1 MIKLFKKAA
10 LAALAG
16 TLVVSGLA
24 GCSSNVDGTKTVAT
38 VNDEAIQLGVVNFM
52 TRYQQAQTAQ
62 MYEMYFG
69 GASGIWDT
77 VADEDSGETY
87 GEQTVNNVM
96 EQIEDMV
103 LLRQHAEE
111 YDVTISEEEKQKI
124 TEAAKSF
131 MEANDEA
138 TLTTLG
144 VSQEM
149 VEEVLELSTYNEKM
163 YDPMTADVDIEV
175 SDDEAAQTGITY
187 VAVSPAEETDT
198 EEEDE
203 AEDASAADPQEQA
216 QQILDQVLATAD
228 ADMDTIAK
236 GVDENLSAIV
246 THFTTNPAETDED
259 EEEDTTSASGT
270 VPQVLQD
277 AAKKLS
283 DGEVSSE
290 LIEDEGTYYVL
301 RLDAAFDKD
310 ATEDQKTTIGN
321 QRKQDFYDKTT
332 EQWKEDSTINV
343 EKKVL
348 ETIKLRDN
356 DKYTFKA
363 VEQESTEEESSE
375 GLEGAD
381 AETNNVEDTVDAVD
395 DALDGSDDGAEAESA
410 EETPAE

>member
-395 DALDGSDDGAEAESA
+395 DALDGSDDGAEAETA

>member
-259 EEEDTTSASGT
+259 DEEETTSASGT

-283 DGEVSSE
+283 DGEVSSK

-381 AETNNVEDTVDAVD
+381 AETNNVKDTVDAVD
-395 DALDGSDDGAEAESA
+395 DALDGSDDGAEAETA